1 MKYMDYELS
10 YMERFHIYLNYKSY
24 MNLQYFIYETTHDF
38 IYEIF
43 MYEIVMRN
51 FHICNVPYTVHT
63 RFSPM
68 KYSYMKFLMFEILH
82 MKIISIQI
90 LL

>member
-24 MNLQYFIYETTHDF
+24 MNLQYFIYETAYDF

-51 FHICNVPYTVHT
+51 FHICNVPYTVAT
-63 RFSPM
+63 
-68 KYSYMKFLMFEILH
+68 YEIFTNE
-82 MKIISIQI
+82 IFIYEISDV
-90 LL
+90 